1 MLNYQRV
8 LLSNWLVVLTFNHL
22 EKYELVNSWW
32 IIPYVMGNKQMFE
45 TTNQLC
51 CCNYRED
58 K

>member
-1 MLNYQRV
+1 LIIDLPHYV
-8 LLSNWLVVLTFNHL
+8 WLVVLTFNHL